1 MFEKCFHRGVCY
13 TLWDA
18 KLFQTQICV
27 RGSQV
32 PEGLCFSAQG
42 IRGLQEGMVISMR
55 IAVCDDEEIILRQTR
70 ELLER
75 VAGEYFE
82 DVEIECF
89 TDNRRMLEEH
99 EQNAFDIVVLD
110 IQMGP
115 LDGFQAA
122 ERLSGMEHHC
132 KLIFLSSKEELVFQS
147 FSYEPVY
154 FVRKGSPERMG
165 EEFRRS
171 FQRIREKLSHDI
183 FLSFTGEDDMIEK
196 VFLTEI
202 ESIQSSRN
210 YLLYYT
216 TDGRVFRRR
225 STMEEEEKA
234 LRKYGFIRIHRAFLV
249 NGSHVLQ
256 VKRGFR
262 AVKLKSGTLLEIG
275 RNYREQAQGKLL

>member
-1 MFEKCFHRGVCY
+1 MFEKCFPRGVCY

-18 KLFQTQICV
+18 KLFQTQICI